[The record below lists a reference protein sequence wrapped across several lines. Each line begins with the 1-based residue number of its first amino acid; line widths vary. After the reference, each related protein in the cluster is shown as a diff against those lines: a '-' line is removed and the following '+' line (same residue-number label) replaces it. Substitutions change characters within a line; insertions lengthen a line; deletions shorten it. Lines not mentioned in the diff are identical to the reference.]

1 MREDGMPEP
10 ERKPLTRSRYTSGR
24 QRNGSDRGGQG
35 RGNGVE
41 FPSSVEPRAG
51 PAELTKDFS
60 RGATERTRAAA
71 PTDQPDLTAEVER
84 TSAVAPT
91 ERTRRVMCSQT
102 NT

>member
-1 MREDGMPEP
+1 MVRAVKM
-10 ERKPLTRSRYTSGR
+10 
-24 QRNGSDRGGQG
+24 
-35 RGNGVE
+35 GVE

-84 TSAVAPT
+84 TSSGCADRTNPT
-91 ERTRRVMCSQT
+91 GDVQPNEHLISGS
-102 NT
+102 